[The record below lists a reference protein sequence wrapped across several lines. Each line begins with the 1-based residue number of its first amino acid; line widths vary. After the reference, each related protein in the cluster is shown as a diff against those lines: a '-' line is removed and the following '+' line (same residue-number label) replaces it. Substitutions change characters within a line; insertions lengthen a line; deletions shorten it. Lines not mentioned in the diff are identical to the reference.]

1 MIDNLTDIHDY
12 QNDNNLDFEHEIDT
26 DSIHEHNYDQIPH
39 DHFSDS
45 EYDYS
50 TPQHNEDINPYD
62 SHNPSPNSFDY
73 EINSEPDAYHHHNLG
88 HYFSCNSDTESNGT
102 VSHEHTGTV
111 YHEHYWEKQKSYLG
125 ANGEGEIDHDKNT
138 SDSHTPVPAN
148 SGCVDN
154 NNNSICDNAESGD
167 SDSGSSSDD

>member
-12 QNDNNLDFEHEIDT
+12 QNDNNLDFEHGIDT

-73 EINSEPDAYHHHNLG
+73 EINSEPDAYHHD
-88 HYFSCNSDTESNGT
+88 NSANHLSFHSASESDD
-102 VSHEHTGTV
+102 TV
-111 YHEHYWEKQKSYLG
+111 YHEHYWEKPKPYIG
-125 ANGEGEIDHDKNT
+125 ADEGSETEYDKNAT
-138 SDSHTPVPAN
+138 YGESPEPVS

-154 NNNSICDNAESGD
+154 NNNGICDNAEAGG
-167 SDSGSSSDD
+167 SDSGCSSDD